1 MELTAI
7 LGEGYDS
14 LIEAK
19 VDKSPDELVVTNNN
33 ETFYIVS
40 VSNYE
45 NTLASKGYNII
56 VNTGE

>member
-45 NTLASKGYNII
+45 NTLASKGYNIV